1 VIPRF
6 RHLLPFLLTLSLAA
20 PACRSSRASKGAA
33 PDPAASAPAKAPEL
47 PPLTIRDE
55 SEGLTFSYVT
65 LDGGFQLVKKV
76 ADVPYEARDAV
87 RVWSE
92 TSGDGIAGPF
102 VYLADLRTKLA
113 DGTYKVEVV
122 PRTQFDAL
130 AEARRE
136 KGKTAGKPANPR
148 VDPPGQG
155 EKGGQ
160 KQAKVV
166 IYGAEWCKPCH
177 MAEAYLEKKGVP
189 FVHKDIE
196 SDQEADDEM
205 RAKLEAAGLKTHSI
219 PVIDVGGKILVG
231 FDQTQIDTALEALG
245 G

>member
-1 VIPRF
+1 VIARF
-6 RHLLPFLLTLSLAA
+6 RHLLPLFLVLGLAT
-20 PACRSSRASKGAA
+20 PACRSSRASKGAG
-33 PDPAASAPAKAPEL
+33 PDPAASTQKAPDL
-47 PPLTIRDE
+47 PTLTIRDE
-55 SEGLTFSYVT
+55 SEGLTFSYIT

-76 ADVPYEARDAV
+76 SDVPYEARDAV

-122 PRTQFDAL
+122 PRAQFDAL

-136 KGKTAGKPANPR
+136 KGKTAAKPVNPR
-148 VDPPGQG
+148 VDPPGNGKG
-155 EKGGQ
+155 EQ

-189 FVHKDIE
+189 YVHKDIE
-196 SDQEADDEM
+196 SDQAADDEM
-205 RAKLEAAGLKTHSI
+205 RAKLKAAGIKTHSI

-231 FDQTQIDTALEALG
+231 FDQSQLDTAIEALG